1 MSDNKNLNTN
11 EQDGIEVGGSNE
23 AEAVTPDEITVSA
36 MAQDKK
42 SNTKKH
48 SFLKSRK
55 FKYGTFATAMIAL
68 VIIVVIAAN
77 MVLSVVSDRF
87 SWSIDF
93 TSTGLYD
100 ISDETQEVINSIET
114 DDEIKITVFF
124 DEATYP
130 HMIGEPIKRF
140 ANLADIKVT
149 YVNPE
154 TNPSALTDMFGTD
167 YNIMQ
172 GAVVINN
179 GDRVRVFNIDD
190 YWSQDNDTGSVS
202 ILIEDRLAAG
212 LLYVT
217 KPEIPKVYFLTGH
230 GEEGYENLMNAIA
243 NNGADVETINL
254 LEDKIDFAQDA
265 KVLVISN
272 PVRDYSATEIRYIE
286 DFLSNDNRLGRNVMY
301 FSSPNAP
308 TLPNLENFLKAW
320 GIAFNDDLVLEG
332 ENYSVQQ
339 MPNHI
344 VPTYTTE
351 EIMNTG
357 TTLSTVVNLYAP
369 NSRSITTLFDESSTY
384 KTQPVISTSS
394 ESYSRDASIVNQDLN
409 KSETDKAGPFDLSV
423 LSMKYKYDSNV
434 QVQSY
439 VLACGSIDMVT
450 SEYFNY
456 FGNGEYFIQMYKL
469 MVDEID
475 DVIYSA
481 RKSTSSPLATI
492 TSTEADMFLYI
503 TVFAVPVLII
513 IIGLVVFIRRRFL

>member
-1 MSDNKNLNTN
+1 
-11 EQDGIEVGGSNE
+11 
-23 AEAVTPDEITVSA
+23 
-36 MAQDKK
+36 
-42 SNTKKH
+42 
-48 SFLKSRK
+48 
-55 FKYGTFATAMIAL
+55 
-68 VIIVVIAAN
+68 
-77 MVLSVVSDRF
+77 
-87 SWSIDF
+87 
-93 TSTGLYD
+93 
-100 ISDETQEVINSIET
+100 
-114 DDEIKITVFF
+114 
-124 DEATYP
+124 
-130 HMIGEPIKRF
+130 
-140 ANLADIKVT
+140 
-149 YVNPE
+149 
-154 TNPSALTDMFGTD
+154 
-167 YNIMQ
+167 
-172 GAVVINN
+172 
-179 GDRVRVFNIDD
+179 
-190 YWSQDNDTGSVS
+190 
-202 ILIEDRLAAG
+202 
-212 LLYVT
+212 
-217 KPEIPKVYFLTGH
+217 
-230 GEEGYENLMNAIA
+230 MNAIA

-254 LEDKIDFAQDA
+254 LEDKIDFALDA

-332 ENYSVQQ
+332 ENYIVQQ

-384 KTQPVISTSS
+384 KTQSVISTSS